1 MMEGIASMHSWIK
14 AQTMIRSVISYMCK
28 WNLWTN
34 SIKNDSKLKKSQ
46 NCCNNYSARPT
57 KLGKK
62 GELGGEE
69 EDEEEDITILLTS
82 RWVEDIILSYKNFFE
97 NALMGVGAFQN

>member
-1 MMEGIASMHSWIK
+1 
-14 AQTMIRSVISYMCK
+14 MC
-28 WNLWTN
+28 NQIT
-34 SIKNDSKLKKSQ
+34 
-46 NCCNNYSARPT
+46 CRPT

-82 RWVEDIILSYKNFFE
+82 RWKPKDHLIRFGSIFVNKS
-97 NALMGVGAFQN
+97 G

>member
-1 MMEGIASMHSWIK
+1 M
-14 AQTMIRSVISYMCK
+14 
-28 WNLWTN
+28 TN
-34 SIKNDSKLKKSQ
+34 VSTKKSVLRIT
-46 NCCNNYSARPT
+46 ARPT

-82 RWVEDIILSYKNFFE
+82 RWEILSYKKV
-97 NALMGVGAFQN
+97 L

>member
-1 MMEGIASMHSWIK
+1 MCEKSKSTTFSYYK
-14 AQTMIRSVISYMCK
+14 FDQKIS
-28 WNLWTN
+28 T
-34 SIKNDSKLKKSQ
+34 LKKCQ
-46 NCCNNYSARPT
+46 NCFVRITARPT